1 MLTDSGMGKCPLSCG
16 AAPCGTASR
25 ARLAAGSGAV
35 PAACNSAVCEM
46 APDELM
52 AWLLGVGSG
61 SPSRT
66 ARPCCPHPQPGV
78 SAGSRG
84 LARTVME
91 WVAPGPARSPGI
103 WAAPGKGPPGRMTPT
118 SPTYQGSGWDGA
130 EAAGRGIPLTP
141 KKRERAPLQA
151 AAGHRHPGFVV
162 GSPGEGP
169 GWQRG
174 AASQRAPQR
183 PLWALLRRFI
193 TINELVAC

>member
-16 AAPCGTASR
+16 AAPRGTASR
-25 ARLAAGSGAV
+25 ARLATGSGAV
-35 PAACNSAVCEM
+35 PAACNSAVRQM

-91 WVAPGPARSPGI
+91 WVAPGPARSPGL

-130 EAAGRGIPLTP
+130 EAAGRGIPLTL
-141 KKRERAPLQA
+141 KKGRGLLCKLLQGTGTRGSWWGARARGLAGSGGQLPNVLHNDHSGHCSAGLLPLM
-151 AAGHRHPGFVV
+151 
-162 GSPGEGP
+162 
-169 GWQRG
+169 
-174 AASQRAPQR
+174 
-183 PLWALLRRFI
+183 
-193 TINELVAC
+193 N